1 MLPVVPSAAAAAT
14 AHLSEESEEEWL
26 EVAAVDGAKA
36 DAETEDDF
44 DIFGDAAGATASTRG
59 VVIGGG
65 GSGGGGGLEDMDDL
79 ERQINLQMSE
89 ESEEEEEDFLAEVVE
104 EVPVHVAGGA
114 GGAGPIS
121 LNEFAGGRA
130 AGDYGSDDDY
140 SSSESDEE

>member
-1 MLPVVPSAAAAAT
+1 MLPVVPSAAAAAA

-44 DIFGDAAGATASTRG
+44 DIFGDAAGVAASTRG
-59 VVIGGG
+59 VVIGWG
-65 GSGGGGGLEDMDDL
+65 GGGGGLEDMDDL

-89 ESEEEEEDFLAEVVE
+89 ESEEEEEDFLADVVE

>member
-1 MLPVVPSAAAAAT
+1 VLPVVHPAPSSSFPAA

-26 EVAAVDGAKA
+26 EVAAVGGAKA

-44 DIFGDAAGATASTRG
+44 DIFGDTAVAASSVRN

-65 GSGGGGGLEDMDDL
+65 SEDMDDL

-89 ESEEEEEDFLAEVVE
+89 ESEEEEEDDFLADVVE
-104 EVPVHVAGGA
+104 EVPVNVA

-130 AGDYGSDDDY
+130 AGGDYGSDDDY